1 MEVDRNTP
9 SLMNLRAARWFGRD
23 GAAIKPLNLTPR
35 EQTDLV
41 VFLETL
47 SSFSNPWRPDDN
59 GRCDWAPHG

>member
-1 MEVDRNTP
+1 
-9 SLMNLRAARWFGRD
+9 MNPGALRTTC
-23 GAAIKPLNLTPR
+23 GAVIKPLNLTPR